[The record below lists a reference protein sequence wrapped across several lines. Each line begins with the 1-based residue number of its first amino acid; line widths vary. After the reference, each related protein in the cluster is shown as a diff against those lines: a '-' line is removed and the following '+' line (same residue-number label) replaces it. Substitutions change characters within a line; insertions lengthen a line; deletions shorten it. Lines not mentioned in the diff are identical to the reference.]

1 MKKIIFV
8 YFYKCHNRIISNRNQ
23 NLKREKM
30 KYLPAEWQKQRAVLM
45 AFPHKDSDW
54 NDNLNSALVPF
65 IRIAQAIAYAQ
76 PVYII
81 CDKKDNIADL
91 FCSTHNMS
99 FIEIATNDTWIRD
112 FGYISIIE
120 NNEIKLLDFTFDA
133 WGGKFES
140 FLDNALNKTLHKKGY
155 MGITPLESID
165 FVLEGGAIES
175 DGLGTILTTSACLC
189 NKNRNGGLTKD
200 EVEEKLVEYLGAKKV
215 LWLDYGYLAGDDT
228 DSHVDTLARFVS
240 VDTIAYVQCQDKED
254 EHYDELKKMEEQLK
268 VFKTFE
274 DKKYNL
280 IPLPMVS
287 AKFDTMGN
295 RLPATYANFLITN
308 GALVYP
314 TYSVKEDK
322 IVHQIFQKL
331 FVDKEI
337 IPIECS
343 RLIEEGGS
351 LHCSTMQIPF

>member
-1 MKKIIFV
+1 MNKI
-8 YFYKCHNRIISNRNQ
+8 
-23 NLKREKM
+23 
-30 KYLPAEWQKQRAVLM
+30 LPPEWQKQRAVLM
-45 AFPHKDSDW
+45 AFPHKNSDW
-54 NDNLNSALVPF
+54 NSNLKSALVPF
-65 IRIAQAIAYAQ
+65 IRIAQAIAYKE

-81 CDKKDNIADL
+81 CDKKEDISGL
-91 FCSTHNMS
+91 FCSTRNMS

-112 FGYISIIE
+112 FGYISIFE
-120 NNEIKLLDFTFDA
+120 NGEIKLLDFTFDA
-133 WGGKFES
+133 WGGKFEAS
-140 FLDNALNKTLHKKGY
+140 LDNGVNRAFHKKGY
-155 MGITPLESID
+155 MGITPLETID

-189 NKNRNGGLTKD
+189 NPNRNGGLAKD
-200 EVEEKLVEYLGAKKV
+200 EVEEKLAEYLGAKRV

-228 DSHVDTLARFVS
+228 DSHIDTLARFVS
-240 VDTIAYVQCQDKED
+240 EDTIMYVQCSDVDD
-254 EHYDELKKMEEQLK
+254 EHYTELQKMEEQLK
-268 VFKTFE
+268 GFRTFE
-274 DKKYNL
+274 NKKYNL

-287 AKFDTMGN
+287 AKFDDEKS

-322 IVHQIFQKL
+322 VVHAIFKE
-331 FVDKEI
+331 FFKDKEI
-337 IPIECS
+337 IPVECS